1 MFDQQLLIGTVF
13 LAGLASFLSPC
24 IFPIIPIYFGI
35 LSKGGKKILNTF
47 LFILGLSLTFISLG
61 FSFGFLGNLFFNE
74 NVRII
79 AGIIVIILGIHQLGI
94 IKLNFLERTK
104 VVEVKTSGKSS
115 SFEAFI
121 LGLTFS
127 LGWTPCI
134 GPILAS
140 VLALSGDE
148 GSALY
153 GAAMMLVYVLGLATP
168 FVLFSLFS
176 QELLKRAKSL
186 NKHLDKFKIIGG
198 LLIIVMG
205 VLLITNNLHIFM

>member
-1 MFDQQLLIGTVF
+1 MIDQNLLISSVF

-24 IFPIIPIYFGI
+24 IFPIVPIYFGI
-35 LSKGGKKILNTF
+35 LSKGGKKVLNTF
-47 LFILGLSLTFISLG
+47 LFIMGLSLTFISLG
-61 FSFGFLGNLFFNE
+61 FSFGFLGDLLLNDTTR
-74 NVRII
+74 VV

-94 IKLNFLERTK
+94 IKINFLEQTK
-104 VVEVKTSGKSS
+104 LVEIKTSGKSS
-115 SFEAFI
+115 SIEAFI

-153 GAAMMLVYVLGLATP
+153 GGAMMFVYVLGLSLP
-168 FVLFSLFS
+168 FIVFSFFS
-176 QELLKRAKSL
+176 DELLRRTKTL
-186 NKHLDKFKIIGG
+186 NKHLNKFKIVGG
-198 LLIIVMG
+198 ILIILMG
-205 VLLITNNLHIFM
+205 ILLITNNLHFFM

>member
-35 LSKGGKKILNTF
+35 LAKGGRKILNTF
-47 LFILGLSLTFISLG
+47 LFIAGLSLTFVSLG
-61 FSFGFLGNLFFNE
+61 FSFGFLGNLFFND

-104 VVEVKTSGKSS
+104 VVEVKTEGKSA
-115 SFEAFI
+115 SFEAFF

-176 QELLKRAKSL
+176 QELLKRTKAL
-186 NKHLDKFKIIGG
+186 NKYLGKFKIVGG

-205 VLLITNNLHIFM
+205 ILLITNNLQ

>member
-1 MFDQQLLIGTVF
+1 MFDQNLLISSVF

-24 IFPIIPIYFGI
+24 IFPIVPIYFGI
-35 LSKGGKKILNTF
+35 LSKGGKKVLNTL
-47 LFILGLSLTFISLG
+47 LFIMGLSLTFVSLG
-61 FSFGFLGNLFFNE
+61 FSFGFLGDLLLNDTTR
-74 NVRII
+74 VI

-94 IKLNFLERTK
+94 IKINFLEQTK
-104 VVEVKTSGKSS
+104 LVEIKTNGKSAS
-115 SFEAFI
+115 VEAFV

-153 GAAMMLVYVLGLATP
+153 GGAMMFVYVLGLALP
-168 FVLFSLFS
+168 FIIFSFFS
-176 QELLKRAKSL
+176 DELLKRAKSL

-198 LLIIVMG
+198 ILIILMG
-205 VLLITNNLHIFM
+205 LL

>member
-24 IFPIIPIYFGI
+24 IFPTIPIYFGI
-35 LSKGGKKILNTF
+35 LAKGGKKILNTF
-47 LFILGLSLTFISLG
+47 LFIAGLSLTFVSLG
-61 FSFGFLGNLFFNE
+61 FSFGFLGNLFFND

-79 AGIIVIILGIHQLGI
+79 AGIIVIMLGIHQLGI

-104 VVEVKTSGKSS
+104 VVEVKTEGKSA
-115 SFEAFI
+115 SFEAFF

-153 GAAMMLVYVLGLATP
+153 GAAMMLVYVFGLATP

-176 QELLKRAKSL
+176 QELLKRTKAL
-186 NKHLDKFKIIGG
+186 NKHLGKFKIVGG

-205 VLLITNNLHIFM
+205 VLLITNNLQ

>member
-1 MFDQQLLIGTVF
+1 MFDQNLLISSVF

-24 IFPIIPIYFGI
+24 IFPIVPIYFGI
-35 LSKGGKKILNTF
+35 LSKGGKKVLNTL
-47 LFILGLSLTFISLG
+47 LFIMGLSLTFVSLG
-61 FSFGFLGNLFFNE
+61 FSFGFLGDLLLNDTAR
-74 NVRII
+74 VI

-94 IKLNFLERTK
+94 IKINFLEQTK
-104 VVEVKTSGKSS
+104 LVEIKTNGKSAS
-115 SFEAFI
+115 VEAFV

-153 GAAMMLVYVLGLATP
+153 GGAMMFVYVLGLALP
-168 FVLFSLFS
+168 FIIFSFFS
-176 QELLKRAKSL
+176 DELLKRAKSL

-198 LLIIVMG
+198 TLIILMG
-205 VLLITNNLHIFM
+205 LLLITNNLHSFM

>member
-35 LSKGGKKILNTF
+35 LAKGGRKILNTF
-47 LFILGLSLTFISLG
+47 LFIAGLSLTFVSLG
-61 FSFGFLGNLFFNE
+61 FSFGFLGNLFFND

-104 VVEVKTSGKSS
+104 VVEVKTESKSA
-115 SFEAFI
+115 SFEAFF

-153 GAAMMLVYVLGLATP
+153 GASMMLVYVFGLATP

-176 QELLKRAKSL
+176 QELLKRTKAL
-186 NKHLDKFKIIGG
+186 NKHLGKFKIVGG

-205 VLLITNNLHIFM
+205 VLLITNNLQ

>member
-35 LSKGGKKILNTF
+35 LAKGGRKIMNTF
-47 LFILGLSLTFISLG
+47 LFIAGLSLTFVSLG
-61 FSFGFLGNLFFNE
+61 FSFGFLGNLFFND

-104 VVEVKTSGKSS
+104 VVEIKTEGKSA
-115 SFEAFI
+115 SFEAFF

-153 GAAMMLVYVLGLATP
+153 GASMMLVYVLGLATP

-176 QELLKRAKSL
+176 QELLKRTKAL

-205 VLLITNNLHIFM
+205 ILLITNKLQ

>member
-35 LSKGGKKILNTF
+35 LAKGGRKILNT
-47 LFILGLSLTFISLG
+47 IAGLSLTFVSLG
-61 FSFGFLGNLFFNE
+61 FSFGFLGNLFFND

-104 VVEVKTSGKSS
+104 VVEVKTEGKSA
-115 SFEAFI
+115 SFEAFF

-153 GAAMMLVYVLGLATP
+153 GAAMMMVYVFGLATP

-176 QELLKRAKSL
+176 QELLKRSKAL
-186 NKHLDKFKIIGG
+186 NKHLGKFKIVGG

-205 VLLITNNLHIFM
+205 VLLIANNLQ

>member
-35 LSKGGKKILNTF
+35 LAKGGRKILNTF
-47 LFILGLSLTFISLG
+47 LFIAGLSLTFVSLG
-61 FSFGFLGNLFFNE
+61 FSFGFLSNLFFND

-104 VVEVKTSGKSS
+104 VVEVKTEGKSA
-115 SFEAFI
+115 SFEAFF

-153 GAAMMLVYVLGLATP
+153 GASMMLVYVLGLATP

-176 QELLKRAKSL
+176 QELLKRTKAL
-186 NKHLDKFKIIGG
+186 NKHLGKFKIIGG

-205 VLLITNNLHIFM
+205 ILLITNNLQ

>member
-1 MFDQQLLIGTVF
+1 M
-13 LAGLASFLSPC
+13 
-24 IFPIIPIYFGI
+24 
-35 LSKGGKKILNTF
+35 
-47 LFILGLSLTFISLG
+47 
-61 FSFGFLGNLFFNE
+61 
-74 NVRII
+74 
-79 AGIIVIILGIHQLGI
+79 
-94 IKLNFLERTK
+94 NFLERTK
-104 VVEVKTSGKSS
+104 VVEVKTEGKSA
-115 SFEAFI
+115 SFEAFF

-153 GAAMMLVYVLGLATP
+153 GAGMMLVYVLGLATP

-176 QELLKRAKSL
+176 QELLKRTKAL
-186 NKHLDKFKIIGG
+186 NKHLGKFKIVGG

-205 VLLITNNLHIFM
+205 VLLITNNLQ

>member
-35 LSKGGKKILNTF
+35 LAKGGRKILNTF
-47 LFILGLSLTFISLG
+47 LFIAGLSLTFVSLG
-61 FSFGFLGNLFFNE
+61 FSFGFLGNLFFNDT
-74 NVRII
+74 VRII

-94 IKLNFLERTK
+94 IKLNFLERSK
-104 VVEVKTSGKSS
+104 VVEVKTEGKSA
-115 SFEAFI
+115 SFEAFF

-153 GAAMMLVYVLGLATP
+153 GAGMMLVYVLGLATP

-176 QELLKRAKSL
+176 QELFKRTKAM
-186 NKHLDKFKIIGG
+186 NKHLGKFKIVGG

-205 VLLITNNLHIFM
+205 VLLITNNLQ

>member
-35 LSKGGKKILNTF
+35 LAKGGRKILNTF
-47 LFILGLSLTFISLG
+47 LFIAGLSLTFVSLG
-61 FSFGFLGNLFFNE
+61 FSFGFLGNLFFND

-104 VVEVKTSGKSS
+104 VVEVKTEGKSA
-115 SFEAFI
+115 SFEAFF

-176 QELLKRAKSL
+176 QELLKRTKAL
-186 NKHLDKFKIIGG
+186 NKHLGKFKIVGG
-198 LLIIVMG
+198 VLIIVMG
-205 VLLITNNLHIFM
+205 VLLITNNLQ

>member
-35 LSKGGKKILNTF
+35 LAKGGRKILNTF
-47 LFILGLSLTFISLG
+47 LFIAGLSLTFVSLG
-61 FSFGFLGNLFFNE
+61 FSFGFLGNLFFNDT
-74 NVRII
+74 VRIV

-104 VVEVKTSGKSS
+104 VVEVKTEGKSA
-115 SFEAFI
+115 SFEAFF

-153 GAAMMLVYVLGLATP
+153 GAAMMLVYVFGLATP

-176 QELLKRAKSL
+176 QELLKRTKAL
-186 NKHLDKFKIIGG
+186 NKHLGKFKIVGG

-205 VLLITNNLHIFM
+205 ILLITNNLQ

>member
-1 MFDQQLLIGTVF
+1 MIDQQLLVSSVF

-24 IFPIIPIYFGI
+24 IFPIVPVYFGI

-47 LFILGLSLTFISLG
+47 LFIMGLSVTFVSLG
-61 FSFGFLGNLFFNE
+61 FSFGFLGNIFFNDT
-74 NVRII
+74 VRMI

-94 IKLNFLERTK
+94 INLKFLETTK
-104 VVEVKTSGKSS
+104 LVDIKTNGKNASL
-115 SFEAFI
+115 EAFV

-153 GAAMMLVYVLGLATP
+153 GAAMMFVYVLGLAAP
-168 FVLFSLFS
+168 FIIFSFFS
-176 QELLKRAKSL
+176 QELLKKSKSL
-186 NKHLDKFKIIGG
+186 NNHLNKFKIIGG
-198 LLIIVMG
+198 VLIILMG
-205 VLLITNNLHIFM
+205 ILLLTDNLHIFM